1 MIEFFMIGNI
11 GADAV
16 VNIASGQ
23 TVINFSVCHSESTK
37 RRGEENSVLK
47 NWVDCAYYV
56 DNPELVALLTKGTK
70 VYVKG
75 FPLVKVHIDKKGDP
89 IPVQY
94 LRVHKVE
101 VLSYKKKDESADGM
115 AVRQIT

>member
-1 MIEFFMIGNI
+1 MIEFFMIGNL

-16 VNIASGQ
+16 VNIAAGQ
-23 TVINFSVCHSESTK
+23 SVINFNVCHSESTK
-37 RRGEENSVLK
+37 RRNAENGVVK

-56 DNPELVALLTKGTK
+56 DNPELVLLLTKGVQ

-75 FPLVKVHIDKKGDP
+75 FPLVKVHIDKNGDP

-101 VLSYKKKDESADGM
+101 VLSKKKRE
-115 AVRQIT
+115 